1 DMARAVGSVSLVFAA
16 WLVGGLIV
24 LFGAFCYAELGAG
37 FPQAGGNYVY
47 LNRGLG
53 PLWGF
58 LFGWM
63 SSFLERPVAMAT
75 LAAGFMRF
83 LGFLFPV
90 VMTPLFTQHFGRY
103 EFSFTAAQPLAAL
116 VVIAVTA
123 FNCLSV
129 KMG

>member
-1 DMARAVGSVSLVFAA
+1 
-16 WLVGGLIV
+16 
-24 LFGAFCYAELGAG
+24 
-37 FPQAGGNYVY
+37 
-47 LNRGLG
+47 
-53 PLWGF
+53 
-58 LFGWM
+58 M

-83 LGFLFPV
+83 MGFLFPV
-90 VMTPLFTQHFGRY
+90 VTTPLFTQHFGRY

-129 KMG
+129 KMGGAIQVLLTSLKIGTILVIVAAGPNFCKKPSRPGV